1 VNPSTGYVY
10 VANRDGNNVTV
21 LEETQ
26 VISTV
31 VVGAQPA
38 AIGVDPVTGYVYVAN
53 QVSHSVTVLSD
64 VKKVATI
71 ADQLGRAVWY
81 PFGIGLAIVFLI
93 LMINLFRWMFR
104 VPPQLP
110 YTVVKARQSVSAM
123 RRILVPTTEHVISER
138 AVELACRLGEL
149 QKAEIVLAYVVEVPF
164 TLALSVQMPEE
175 EARGQEALRMAQV
188 IVAQHGLPVRTR
200 IVPHRYAWG
209 GILHLAQE
217 ERVDAIVMSAGKAHP
232 GLTEG
237 IGRTAREVV
246 KRAECEVILDKMPVF
261 TVLTGQRAAMRP
273 V

>member
-1 VNPSTGYVY
+1 MIVLAVFL
-10 VANRDGNNVTV
+10 VTTAAGCSGAPAVGEGAQAAATATPPPPV
-21 LEETQ
+21 LEHPGQ
-26 VISTV
+26 AVLN
-31 VVGAQPA
+31 P
-38 AIGVDPVTGYVYVAN
+38 IGV
-53 QVSHSVTVLSD
+53 
-64 VKKVATI
+64 
-71 ADQLGRAVWY
+71 
-81 PFGIGLAIVFLI
+81 GLAILFLF

-110 YTVVKARQSVSAM
+110 YKVAKARQSVSALHS
-123 RRILVPTTEHVISER
+123 ILVPTTEDVISER

-164 TLALSVQMPEE
+164 TLALSVQMPDE
-175 EARGQEALRMAQV
+175 EARGQDALHMGQV
-188 IVAQHGLPVRTR
+188 IVEQHGLPVRTR

-217 ERVDAIVMSAGKAHP
+217 ERVDAIVMSAGKVRP

-246 KRAECEVILDKMPVF
+246 KRAACEVILDKMPVF
-261 TVLTGQRAAMRP
+261 TALTGQGAAARSG